1 MALAKKR
8 TLGTESG
15 VRSVNRAIEILK
27 AFSTDKPSMSVIEI
41 QEKVNLS
48 RPTLYR
54 LLETLAAAG
63 LVRAHGTPQRFSL
76 DYGVGRLSQN
86 WLAGLDPVVLG
97 LPNLERLHEETRETV
112 ALALIREH
120 QHLYVLEM
128 PSPQV
133 MSVSRGI
140 GPMDH
145 LTRGASGK
153 VILAFMSDKDV
164 NAVLQSAPKDIDKK
178 AVLSQLERIR
188 KDEYWVARGE
198 IFAGAVGIAAP
209 YFDRENR
216 VIGSVVVYGPEVRF
230 SEERIAQTTKL
241 VVECAIAI
249 SATLGH
255 GKSLRVTPIATGTR
269 SSLPGDPGQKRPT

>member
-1 MALAKKR
+1 
-8 TLGTESG
+8 
-15 VRSVNRAIEILK
+15 
-27 AFSTDKPSMSVIEI
+27 MSVIEI
-41 QEKVNLS
+41 QEKVSLS

-63 LVRAHGTPQRFSL
+63 LVRAHGSPKRFSL
-76 DYGVGRLSQN
+76 DYGVGRLGQN

-97 LPNLERLHEETRETV
+97 LPILQRLHEETGETV
-112 ALALIREH
+112 ALALTREH

-128 PSPQV
+128 PSQQV

-164 NAVLQSAPKDIDKK
+164 NAVLQSAPENIDKK
-178 AVLSQLERIR
+178 ALLSQLERIC
-188 KDEYWVARGE
+188 KDGYWVARGE

-216 VIGSVVVYGPEVRF
+216 VIGAVVVYGPEVRF

-241 VVECAIAI
+241 VVESAIAI

-255 GKSLRVTPIATGTR
+255 GKSLRVTPKATLIR
-269 SSLPGDPGQKRPT
+269 STLLSDQRQKRPT